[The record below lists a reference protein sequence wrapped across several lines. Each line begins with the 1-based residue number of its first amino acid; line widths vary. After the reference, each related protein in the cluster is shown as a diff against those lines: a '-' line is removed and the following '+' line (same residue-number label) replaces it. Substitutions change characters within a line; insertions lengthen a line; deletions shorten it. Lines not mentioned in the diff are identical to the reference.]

1 MDSDFQFV
9 EPVLSLRSSILHSLL
24 RRTAVE
30 CGREASPPVSLRRRA
45 ERLFVALTG
54 TLLTQARLAREAGCY
69 QVGGDLC
76 YCNLKPQMTIQSSHS
91 VSIVCSMS
99 IVEQYVVLSA
109 CACGCGVGVVWVW
122 FGVVGVFVKMSAQT
136 HAVMVCTESKLYFNG
151 QQNLTW

>member
-45 ERLFVALTG
+45 ERLFVALTD

-76 YCNLKPQMTIQSSHS
+76 YCNLKPQMIIQSSHS
-91 VSIVCSMS
+91 VSIDSV
-99 IVEQYVVLSA
+99 
-109 CACGCGVGVVWVW
+109 
-122 FGVVGVFVKMSAQT
+122 
-136 HAVMVCTESKLYFNG
+136 
-151 QQNLTW
+151 